1 MDISGYWQH
10 CKVFWQTAWRSY
22 ADDVRR
28 LDCASR
34 ATAVAVVFLGI
45 LSGLVP
51 VGVLVVVFRLTD
63 ALVGA
68 RAVRIQTDDLH
79 SALITAAAVWLL
91 ATFVAVGRELLQ
103 GIAARVTAQTARM
116 VLPPTLLACIFFV
129 MPFRA
134 ILFSVLI
141 LIAEAWQHDK
151 RLRIGSTVIFMFI
164 GLTSIATV
172 VGYILS
178 RSITVGSFLMFAGI
192 TAALVHWFVLRR
204 ITTGK

>member
-10 CKVFWQTAWRSY
+10 CKAFWQTAWRSY

-28 LDCASR
+28 LDYASR
-34 ATAVAVVFLGI
+34 AMAVAVVFLGV
-45 LSGLVP
+45 LSGLIP

-68 RAVRIQTDDLH
+68 RAVRVQTDDLQ

-103 GIAARVTAQTARM
+103 GISARVTAQTARM
-116 VLPPTLLACIFFV
+116 VLPATLLACIFLV

-134 ILFSVLI
+134 ILFLALI

-151 RLRIGSTVIFMFI
+151 RLRIGSTVMFMFV

-172 VGYILS
+172 IGYILS
-178 RSITVGSFLMFAGI
+178 RSITVGSFLMFTGI
-192 TAALVHWFVLRR
+192 TVALVHWFVLRR